1 MKPIKAL
8 CVVAALTT
16 SSFAMAEG
24 GAERTFARME
34 QANQVSTAASQVA
47 QERKVESPVAG
58 GKVESTD
65 DHANC

>member
-8 CVVAALTT
+8 FVVAALAA

-47 QERKVESPVAG
+47 QEQKVESPVAG